1 MVFLSSLSKMLVIL
15 CGIGTGYLA
24 NRLKIM
30 GGEVDQRITKLIL
43 TITLPAMTL
52 GAVSTGQDL
61 PDTAALLGIL
71 KVAAIYYALAFLTA
85 ALVPYVLGGTPGQRG
100 VWRFAVS
107 FANVG
112 FMGIPVC
119 TLFFGDG
126 ALIYAVILMLP
137 FNVLSYSLG
146 TLMLTGGI
154 RDFQAKRLLSPC
166 VLASLLA
173 LVLTL
178 ARVRP
183 PAVVGECLN
192 FVGDITTPMSLLIIG
207 SLLAGLPMGQVFA
220 APRLWGLAAF
230 RLAALPAALFLI
242 LEALG
247 TDPMAVRVAVTQM
260 AMPVAANG
268 TMLCLEYGGDKDCMA
283 QATFLTTLLS
293 MVTVPVLAAVLFPLA
308 GGA

>member
-1 MVFLSSLSKMLVIL
+1 MVFLNSLSKMLVIL

-24 NRLKIM
+24 NRLGIL
-30 GGEVDQRITKLIL
+30 GGEVDRRITKLIL
-43 TITLPAMTL
+43 TITLPAMSV
-52 GAVSTGQDL
+52 GAVASSQDL
-61 PDTAALLGIL
+61 PDTSTLLGIL
-71 KVAAIYYALAFLTA
+71 KVSAVFYALAFLTA
-85 ALVPYVLGGTPGQRG
+85 AAVPYLLGGTPEQRG

-112 FMGIPVC
+112 FIGIPVC
-119 TLFFGDG
+119 TLFFGEE

-137 FNVLSYSLG
+137 FNVLSYSFG

-154 RDFQAKRLLSPC
+154 RNFQLKRLFTPC
-166 VLASLLA
+166 VTASLLA

-183 PAVVGECLN
+183 PAVVGDCLN

-220 APRLWGLAAF
+220 SPRLWGLSAL
-230 RLAALPAALFLI
+230 RLAALPVALFLI
-242 LEALG
+242 LKGLG
-247 TDPMAVRVAVTQM
+247 TETLVAQVAVTQM

-268 TMLCLEYGGDKDCMA
+268 TMLCLEYGGDQDCMA

-293 MVTVPVLAAVLFPLA
+293 MVTVPVLVSALLL
-308 GGA
+308 

>member
-1 MVFLSSLSKMLVIL
+1 MVFWESLSKMLVIL
-15 CGIGTGYLA
+15 SGIGAGYAA
-24 NRLKIM
+24 NRLHIM
-30 GGEVDQRITKLIL
+30 GGEVDQKVTKLIL

-52 GAVSTGQDL
+52 GAVAASQDL
-61 PDTAALLGIL
+61 PDTATLLGIL

-85 ALVPYVLGGTPGQRG
+85 AAAPWLLRGTPGQRG

-137 FNVLSYSLG
+137 FNVLSYSFG
-146 TLMLTGGI
+146 TLMLTGGL
-154 RDFQAKRLLSPC
+154 RNFQLKRLLSPC
-166 VLASLLA
+166 VLTSLLA
-173 LVLTL
+173 LALTL

-192 FVGDITTPMSLLIIG
+192 FVGNITTPMSLLIIG
-207 SLLAGLPMGQVFA
+207 SLLAGQPMGQVFTSA
-220 APRLWGLAAF
+220 RLWGLTAL
-230 RLAALPAALFLI
+230 RLLVLPAALFAVLRG
-242 LEALG
+242 LG
-247 TDPMAVRVAVTQM
+247 AETLVTQVAVTQM

-268 TMLCLEYGGDKDCMA
+268 TMLCMEYGGDKDCMA

-293 MVTVPVLAAVLFPLA
+293 MVTVPVLVSVLLL
-308 GGA
+308 